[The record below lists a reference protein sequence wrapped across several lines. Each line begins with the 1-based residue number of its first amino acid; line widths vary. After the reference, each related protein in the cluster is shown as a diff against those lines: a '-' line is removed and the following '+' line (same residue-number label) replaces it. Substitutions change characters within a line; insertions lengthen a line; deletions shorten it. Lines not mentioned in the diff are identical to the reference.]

1 MIDAGQLIQTDLP
14 PIPAPVWFVQFFKV
28 LGFTL
33 HAVPMN
39 LWYAG
44 ILIALVLYVRGGE
57 HGRTFSRR
65 LMTQMPIILAYG
77 INLGIVP
84 LLFVQVAYAQPFYSA
99 TILMAWHWLAIVV
112 LLIPA
117 YYGVYLYSFGL
128 RPDGPGLTAFRRAAG
143 WIAAVLLVV
152 IGWLFVN
159 GLSLMVN
166 IQSWPRLWQRGDVF
180 GATLG
185 TGSNIADATLWP
197 RWLLMLGLAIG
208 TTAVWLVFDATWF
221 ARREPDE
228 YRHWAVTFSWKL
240 YTAGMIWFAIAGT
253 LYVTT
258 GWQSFRQMFG
268 FPAIL
273 LTLLTAASPGLPWLL
288 LFRHVRAGQFPS
300 RNMAALIGLAQL
312 GVLGIN
318 AISRQVLQNIELK
331 PYFDVLGRDTAT
343 QYSPLAMFLLVFLLG
358 AGVMTW
364 MIWQL
369 ILPQQPVESSE
380 S

>member
-1 MIDAGQLIQTDLP
+1 MDPGQLIETNLP
-14 PIPAPVWFVQFFKV
+14 PIPAPIWFVQLFKV

-57 HGRTFSRR
+57 HGQTFGRR

-99 TILMAWHWLAIVV
+99 TILMAWHWLMIIA

-128 RPDGPGLTAFRRAAG
+128 RSDGPGLTAFRRAAG
-143 WIAAVLLVV
+143 WVAAVLLVV

-159 GLSLMVN
+159 GMSLMVN
-166 IQSWPRLWQRGDVF
+166 PHAWPELWKRADF
-180 GATLG
+180 YGATLG

-208 TTAVWLVFDATWF
+208 TTAVWLLFDAAWF
-221 ARREPDE
+221 ASAESDQ
-228 YRHWAVTFSWKL
+228 YRSWSLTLSWKL
-240 YTAGMIWFAIAGT
+240 YTASMVWFAVAGT
-253 LYVTT
+253 LYVIT
-258 GWQSFRQMFG
+258 GWQSFKQMFG
-268 FPAIL
+268 FPTVP
-273 LTLLTAASPGLPWLL
+273 LTLLTALAPGLPWLL
-288 LFRHVRAGQFPS
+288 LFRQVRAGQFPS
-300 RNMAALIGLAQL
+300 RGVAALIALAQL
-312 GVLGIN
+312 GVLGVN

-331 PYFDVLGRDTAT
+331 PHFDVLARQTAT
-343 QYSPLAMFLLVFLLG
+343 QYGPLAMFLIAFLLG

-364 MIWQL
+364 MIWQ
-369 ILPQQPVESSE
+369 IVRPGQPAAES
-380 S
+380 